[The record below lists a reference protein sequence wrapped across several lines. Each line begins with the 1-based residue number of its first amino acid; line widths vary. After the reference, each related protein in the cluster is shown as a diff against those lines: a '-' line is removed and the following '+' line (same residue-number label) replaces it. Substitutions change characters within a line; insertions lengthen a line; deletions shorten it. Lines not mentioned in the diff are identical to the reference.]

1 MHNKI
6 SVTRQNKISLIAII
20 TLYLGLVSCEQP
32 GVVAYPEVPGLET
45 SDLYTVTVNG
55 HEIWTEKFL
64 TSMDIDRLPDWFT
77 GRPYT
82 SVQQEVHFASFSCDG
97 PVNVTIEIP
106 EAINRVQVRP
116 SEREIDTEIED
127 NRITFTLQGPDKL
140 YIEIDDLPP
149 LCFFANPPDENIPS
163 PDDPDV
169 IWFGPGEHRPG
180 YIHMEDNQTIY
191 IAPGAI
197 VYGGIRT
204 DGAKNIRVTGRG
216 ILDGGYEFNRMVRVD
231 DSENVVFEGIMIR
244 NGSGWINT
252 VTNSRN
258 VIYNDIRI
266 ASFGPS
272 GDGINPLGS
281 QNVIISNSFLRC
293 TDDCI
298 AIKSPEPDHI
308 VEDILIENNTMVGYA
323 FADGVTIGFETRGPY
338 IRNITARNND
348 ILLSRGGSRVD
359 GHSGFSIVCDG
370 PSVISDILFEDIRV
384 EQADE
389 KLFELIITEGQRYG
403 DDMPGHI
410 SNVILR
416 NVSWFHEGP
425 ISLVGYSEENKIE
438 TVIFENCFVGGL
450 PLENVAGRIIETGPF
465 VEDVNIIN

>member
-1 MHNKI
+1 MLNKI
-6 SVTRQNKISLIAII
+6 TRGAIVCSLLIFA
-20 TLYLGLVSCEQP
+20 SCNRT
-32 GVVAYPEVPGLET
+32 GVILYPEVPGLET
-45 SDLYTVTVNG
+45 SDIYTVTVNG

-64 TSMDIDRLPDWFT
+64 TDMNIGNLPDWFT
-77 GRPYT
+77 GRTYT

-97 PVNVTIEIP
+97 PITVTIEVPSDIFR
-106 EAINRVQVRP
+106 ARVRP
-116 SEREIDTEIED
+116 TDRQIDAGID
-127 NRITFTLQGPDKL
+127 GNSLTFSLSGPDKL
-140 YIEIDDLPP
+140 YVEIDDLPP
-149 LCFFANPPDENIPS
+149 LCFFANPPDENVPS

-169 IWFGPGEHRPG
+169 VWFGPGEHRPG
-180 YIHMEDNQTIY
+180 YIHMRDNQTLY

-204 DGAKNIRVTGRG
+204 DGASNIRVTGRG

-231 DSENVVFEGIMIR
+231 DSENAVFEGIMIR
-244 NGSGWINT
+244 NGRGWINT
-252 VTNSRN
+252 ITNSRN

-272 GDGINPLGS
+272 GDGINPVGS
-281 QNVIISNSFLRC
+281 QDVIISNSFFRC

-298 AIKSPEPDHI
+298 AIKSPEPEHI
-308 VEDILIENNTMVGYA
+308 VEDILIENNTMVGFA
-323 FADGVTIGFETRGPY
+323 FADGVTIGFETRGSY
-338 IRNITARNND
+338 IRNVIARNND

-403 DDMPGHI
+403 DDLPGHI
-410 SNVILR
+410 RNVTLR

-425 ISLVGYSEENKIE
+425 ISLEGFSQDNRIE
-438 TVIFENCFVGGL
+438 TVIFENCFVGGR
-450 PLENVAGRIIETGPF
+450 PLDEVAGRVLSIGPF
-465 VEDVNIIN
+465 VEDVRVIN